1 MPTSIVT
8 ELIAAIATPAGRG
21 GIGIVRV
28 SGADLSHVIDGVV
41 GRALSPRVATAAK
54 FIGGHGETLD
64 QGLALYFPAPASYT
78 GESVLELHG
87 HGGPAVLGQIL
98 RRCLDLGARMAE
110 PGEFTKRAFLNG
122 KIDLAQAEGVAD
134 LIDAATATAAR
145 AAARSL
151 SGAFSA
157 EVGAVVDGQTELRM
171 FTEAT
176 LDFPDEDI
184 EFIRAADAA
193 GKLSSLRER
202 LQSIEARS
210 RQGSLLREGLDVV
223 LIGQPNVGKSS
234 LLNQLAGDEV
244 AIVTPHAGT
253 TRDAIR
259 ESVEIGG
266 IPLHI
271 IDTAGLRESAD
282 AVEQIGIRKTWTTIE
297 HADLALI
304 VTDARAPAHDAD
316 AAIVARLPPLLR
328 RIIVR
333 NKIDLA
339 GMQPRRSATGS
350 DGEVWIS
357 AKTGAGLDLL
367 REAMLT
373 AAGADEDM
381 EGTFLA
387 RERHLRAMRAGAS
400 HLEAAARHLES
411 SPPPLE
417 LFAEELRGAQQSLA
431 AITGEVSADDLLGA
445 IFSRFCIGK

>member
-1 MPTSIVT
+1 
-8 ELIAAIATPAGRG
+8 
-21 GIGIVRV
+21 
-28 SGADLSHVIDGVV
+28 
-41 GRALSPRVATAAK
+41 
-54 FIGGHGETLD
+54 
-64 QGLALYFPAPASYT
+64 
-78 GESVLELHG
+78 
-87 HGGPAVLGQIL
+87 
-98 RRCLDLGARMAE
+98 
-110 PGEFTKRAFLNG
+110 
-122 KIDLAQAEGVAD
+122 
-134 LIDAATATAAR
+134 
-145 AAARSL
+145 
-151 SGAFSA
+151 
-157 EVGAVVDGQTELRM
+157 
-171 FTEAT
+171 
-176 LDFPDEDI
+176 
-184 EFIRAADAA
+184 
-193 GKLSSLRER
+193 
-202 LQSIEARS
+202 
-210 RQGSLLREGLDVV
+210 LLREGLDVV

>member
-1 MPTSIVT
+1 MAAN

-21 GIGIVRV
+21 GIGIVRL
-28 SGADLSHVIDGVV
+28 SGPDLSRVVEGIV
-41 GRALSPRVATAAK
+41 GRPLTPRVATSTDFVGA
-54 FIGGHGETLD
+54 HGETLD

-78 GESVLELHG
+78 GETVLELHG
-87 HGGPAVLGQIL
+87 HGGPAVLAQIL
-98 RRCLDLGARMAE
+98 RRCLELGARLAQ

-157 EVGAVVDGQTELRM
+157 EVRALVEGLTELRM

-184 EFIRAADAA
+184 EFMERSDAS
-193 GKLSSLRER
+193 GKLAKLRER
-202 LQSIEARS
+202 LDSIAARA

-234 LLNQLAGDEV
+234 LLNQLAGDDV

-259 ESVEIGG
+259 SSVEIRG

-282 AVEQIGIRKTWTTIE
+282 PVERIGIERTWATIAR
-297 HADLALI
+297 ADLALI
-304 VTDARAPAHDAD
+304 VTDARDPGADAD
-316 AAIVARLPPLLR
+316 AAIVARLPPSLR
-328 RIIVR
+328 RIAVR

-339 GMQPRRSATGS
+339 GIEPKRAAPAGAE
-350 DGEVWIS
+350 EVWLS
-357 AKTGAGLDLL
+357 AKTGAGVELL
-367 REAMLT
+367 RDAMLA
-373 AAGADEDM
+373 AAGVHEDM

-387 RERHLRAMRAGAS
+387 RERHLHALRIAGT
-400 HLEAAARHLES
+400 HLDEAAGHLQA

-417 LFAEELRGAQQSLA
+417 LFAEELRCAQQALA
-431 AITGEVSADDLLGA
+431 AITGDVSADDLLGV

>member
-1 MPTSIVT
+1 MAAN

-21 GIGIVRV
+21 GIGIVRL
-28 SGADLSHVIDGVV
+28 SGPDLSRVVEGIV
-41 GRALSPRVATAAK
+41 GRPLTPRVATSTDFVGA
-54 FIGGHGETLD
+54 HGETLD

-78 GESVLELHG
+78 GETVLELHG
-87 HGGPAVLGQIL
+87 HGGPAVLAQIL
-98 RRCLDLGARMAE
+98 RRCLDLGARLAQ

-157 EVGAVVDGQTELRM
+157 EVRALVEGLTELRM

-184 EFIRAADAA
+184 EFMQRSDAS
-193 GKLSSLRER
+193 GKLAKLREH
-202 LQSIEARS
+202 LDSIAARA

-234 LLNQLAGDEV
+234 LLNQLAGDDV

-259 ESVEIGG
+259 SSVEIRG

-282 AVEQIGIRKTWTTIE
+282 PVERIGIERTWATIAR
-297 HADLALI
+297 ADLALI
-304 VTDARAPAHDAD
+304 VTDARDSGADAD
-316 AAIVARLPPLLR
+316 AAIVARLPPSLR
-328 RIIVR
+328 RIAVR

-339 GMQPRRSATGS
+339 GIEPKRA
-350 DGEVWIS
+350 
-357 AKTGAGLDLL
+357 AP
-367 REAMLT
+367 
-373 AAGADEDM
+373 AGAEEPDSAGCS
-381 EGTFLA
+381 EGLSTAF
-387 RERHLRAMRAGAS
+387 RAGRGERPSGRAES
-400 HLEAAARHLES
+400 ALNRAATS
-411 SPPPLE
+411 SDTKPPDQLDCPGPHDQ
-417 LFAEELRGAQQSLA
+417 R
-431 AITGEVSADDLLGA
+431 V
-445 IFSRFCIGK
+445 